1 MNNWNTDN
9 HTKKFTS
16 SDNTRGMPSRKS
28 SVESR
33 GGTRRHK
40 IETKITDSQATLN
53 SARMESLVL
62 QSRLEPEIHQKGE
75 GEGEAEDGSQVA
87 KKTETTEQ
95 TRQRSM
101 AQSPKRKDQG
111 SPKKIHIVSKSSSL
125 GKDIHVIKMNSSISS
140 QLQKNDTKSV

>member
-1 MNNWNTDN
+1 M
-9 HTKKFTS
+9 
-16 SDNTRGMPSRKS
+16 R
-28 SVESR
+28 R
-33 GGTRRHK
+33 GGQCK
-40 IETKITDSQATLN
+40 KQAYKDKAAAQN
-53 SARMESLVL
+53 STEQDPSV
-62 QSRLEPEIHQKGE
+62 
-75 GEGEAEDGSQVA
+75 
-87 KKTETTEQ
+87 TETTEQ